1 MMGQTVEALIR
12 DGVDGSSA
20 APSSGMIPAMKW
32 TAPLVERQ
40 FDVYEGDERATLE
53 AFLDWHRQTLLWKCS
68 GLTAEQLR
76 SANIEPSKLSL
87 LGLLRHMTDVE
98 RIGFTTR
105 VAGRPRDTVSWD
117 LPGEDGDFDDL
128 AAADAETDYARYVA
142 ESQRSR
148 EAVAGVSLEH
158 RFQTHGRTM
167 TLRWVYVHLIE
178 EYARHNGHADLL
190 RERIDGA
197 TGE

>member
-1 MMGQTVEALIR
+1 MMR
-12 DGVDGSSA
+12 
-20 APSSGMIPAMKW
+20 GMTW

-40 FDVYEGDERATLE
+40 FDVFDGDERATLE
-53 AFLDWHRQTLLWKCS
+53 AFLEYHRQTLLWKCS
-68 GLTAEQLR
+68 GLTAEQLC

-87 LGLLRHMTDVE
+87 LGLLRHLTDVE
-98 RIGFTTR
+98 RIWFTTR
-105 VAGRPRDTVSWD
+105 VLGQPRDPIYWS
-117 LPGEDGDFDDL
+117 LPAQDGDFDDL
-128 AAADAETDYARYVA
+128 VAADAEADYARYVA
-142 ESQRSR
+142 ECQRSR
-148 EAVAGVSLEH
+148 EAATGLSLEH
-158 RFQTHGRTM
+158 RFETHGRAM